1 VILLD
6 LEIADEV
13 HLVLGQLLGA
23 LILDG
28 THSRVLAHFV

>member
-1 VILLD
+1 MILLN

-13 HLVLGQLLGA
+13 HLVLRQLLGT

-28 THSRVLAHFV
+28 AHSRMLAHFV